1 MNTPSSRILVGMI
14 GRVFWMRVEGKG
26 TFQNSMQAK
35 SAFQGVMA
43 RGVRSLVVDL
53 DRCPMMDST
62 FLGMLTGAALSVKTA
77 TPPPSGTEGLS
88 VVNANQRNVQL
99 LTSLGLDNILSLDTD
114 GKMWAA
120 EREKACAALQQCDEA
135 QPCTKEVQTMHIL
148 DSHKTLSGINA
159 ENEIRFHDVIEFLEK
174 ELQAQTNP
182 AEAPAPVPA

>member
-1 MNTPSSRILVGMI
+1 MNIPSSRILVGMI

-35 SAFQGVMA
+35 SAFQSVMA

-62 FLGMLTGAALSVKTA
+62 FLGMLTGAALSVKTT

-99 LTSLGLDNILSLDTD
+99 LTSLGLHNILSLDTD
-114 GKMWAA
+114 GKLWTA
-120 EREKACAALQQCDEA
+120 ERERACAALQQCDET

-174 ELQAQTNP
+174 ELQAETAP
-182 AEAPAPVPA
+182 GEHPAPVPA

>member
-1 MNTPSSRILVGMI
+1 MNIPSSRILVGMI

-35 SAFQGVMA
+35 SAFQSVMA

-62 FLGMLTGAALSVKTA
+62 FLGMLTGAALSVKTT

-99 LTSLGLDNILSLDTD
+99 LTSLGLDNILNLDTD

-120 EREKACAALQQCDEA
+120 ERERASDALQQCDEA
-135 QPCTKEVQTMHIL
+135 PCTKEVQTMHIL
-148 DSHKTLSGINA
+148 DSHKTLSGINS

-174 ELQAQTNP
+174 ELQAQTSP

>member
-62 FLGMLTGAALSVKTA
+62 FLGMLTGAALSVKTT

-99 LTSLGLDNILSLDTD
+99 LTSLGLDNILNLDTD

-174 ELQAQTNP
+174 ELQAQTVD
-182 AEAPAPVPA
+182 AAPVPA